1 MVEKDRL
8 YLIHIKEC
16 LDKIDLY
23 IQGENQKSF
32 EDNSMLQDAVIRN
45 LQILSESTQRLS
57 NEAKQENP
65 EVAWHKISGFRNIV
79 VHAYLDL
86 DIKRVWLIIQND
98 IPQLKATIQKMIDV

>member
-1 MVEKDRL
+1 MVEKDQL

-16 LDKIDLY
+16 LEKIDLY
-23 IQGENQKSF
+23 LQGEDQGSF
-32 EDNSMLQDAVIRN
+32 ETNSMLQDAVIRN

-57 NEAKQENP
+57 DQVKQENP
-65 EVAWHKISGFRNIV
+65 DVAWHKISGFRNIV

-98 IPQLKATIQKMIDV
+98 IPLLKASIQKMTDE

>member
-1 MVEKDRL
+1 MVEKDQL

-16 LDKIDLY
+16 LEKIDLY
-23 IQGENQKSF
+23 LQGEDQSSF
-32 EDNSMLQDAVIRN
+32 EINSMLQDAVIRN

-57 NEAKQENP
+57 DQVKQENP
-65 EVAWHKISGFRNIV
+65 DVAWHKISGFRNIV

-98 IPQLKATIQKMIDV
+98 IPLLKTTIQKMTDE